1 MSEVAE
7 RSWDLSPYEVNREAQ
22 SVIKTST
29 NIAVSSKSLYP
40 ELRCPICL
48 DLLTV
53 TMTTVECLHRF
64 CNECIV
70 TALRSGNKECPTC
83 RKKLVSKR
91 SLRPDPNFDQLVSK
105 LCPDKEEID
114 EQQEKARFVHA
125 KRLCRKRHLAE
136 DMSESTSEKEEDSK
150 GVVKVRLGVHSDM
163 AESLRSRVTPRERT
177 LETVTSANI
186 AHLVEYVR
194 VRLGLE
200 LGLARKAEK
209 ENTDKNI
216 SVRELQNIKIYK
228 LDPKGNFVKLDEAQT
243 LSSLSDEKGEEKDLL
258 ELYFNCDLEMM
269 KPC

>member
-1 MSEVAE
+1 M
-7 RSWDLSPYEVNREAQ
+7 
-22 SVIKTST
+22 
-29 NIAVSSKSLYP
+29 
-40 ELRCPICL
+40 
-48 DLLTV
+48 
-53 TMTTVECLHRF
+53 
-64 CNECIV
+64 
-70 TALRSGNKECPTC
+70 
-83 RKKLVSKR
+83 
-91 SLRPDPNFDQLVSK
+91 SK

-136 DMSESTSEKEEDSK
+136 DVNEATSDKEEDTN
-150 GVVKVRLGVHSDM
+150 GVVRVRLAVHSEM
-163 AESLRSRVTPRERT
+163 AESLRSRITPRERT

-200 LGLARKAEK
+200 LGLARKAGK

-216 SVRELQNIKIYK
+216 SVGELKNINIYK
-228 LDPKGNFVKLDEAQT
+228 VDPKGTSVKLDEAQT
-243 LSSLSDEKGEEKDLL
+243 LSSLSDEKLEEKDLL